1 MADITVELVA
11 VERMLWSGTAS
22 IVTAQTTEGEI
33 GVLSG
38 HEPMLGQLRENGVVT
53 IRPTDGD
60 RLVAGVQGQERD
72 QVLLGVAGVQGGF
85 LSVSPEKVT
94 ILADYAIWADEVD
107 ASQAESQLQDEDESV
122 RARAEASLNAVRR
135 KAEG

>member
-1 MADITVELVA
+1 MADLTVELVA

-60 RLVAGVQGQERD
+60 RLVAGVQG
-72 QVLLGVAGVQGGF
+72 GF

-107 ASQAESQLQDEDESV
+107 ASKAESQLQDEDESV